1 MDKEL
6 IRDRH
11 DRLKVQKDLM
21 FSLYMEVFVNTRLL
35 ELIYRNLDVVQDSE
49 VALMMSETKDKLN
62 LIADQLHDCAKFIS
76 STADCVGHDADAIID
91 SSKSTADKQ

>member
-1 MDKEL
+1 MDKVL
-6 IRDRH
+6 IINRRE
-11 DRLKVQKDLM
+11 RFKVQKDLM

-76 STADCVGHDADAIID
+76 STAGGVGYDADEILN
-91 SSKSTADKQ
+91 SSKSTDDKK